1 MIWFLT
7 FKASKLM
14 LEQNLM
20 SEVKN
25 RKFCKNISFEMQI
38 NTGKI
43 LELLKKI
50 LKISC
55 CNLRCCI
62 KNS

>member
-7 FKASKLM
+7 FKESKLM

-25 RKFCKNISFEMQI
+25 KKFCISFEMQI
-38 NTGKI
+38 NTDKI
-43 LELLKKI
+43 LKSLMKI
-50 LKISC
+50 LKISY
-55 CNLRCCI
+55 
-62 KNS
+62 